1 MMTDTNTIQVHLQEG
16 TARNYFDTLK
26 KSFGGTVTETNY
38 LQDKGPIRIDMSSF
52 DIMGELEMI
61 INETECYKP
70 IVFHRTPDDDPD
82 LVHINLIL
90 EGRYTQAY
98 NEELKH
104 MEAGSAKGIFL
115 YDGQFPI
122 KAEFP
127 ANVNLKWVGFK
138 LRIPELKNLMIDA
151 QKVMIDLFGNDRAVA
166 YHAAIPPEL
175 DRLLIDLF
183 QYQNLASGQKPMMV
197 ARGIEIFTNLMT
209 ILKDLI
215 ANKALNGLHVEDY
228 KRLNAVKKKLVSC
241 FEQKITIE
249 DLAVEFGVS
258 ASKLKRDFKQLFDT
272 SIYQFYALAKMDEA
286 YRRLKSGKYSVTEV
300 GYDLGYQNLSKFSEM
315 FKKVKGIL
323 PKEVIKLA
331 DVV

>member
-1 MMTDTNTIQVHLQEG
+1 MADTNTIHVHLQEG
-16 TARNYFDTLK
+16 TAQNYFEILK
-26 KSFGGTVTETNY
+26 KSFGGATHENY
-38 LQDKGPIRIDMSSF
+38 YLLDQGPFRVKMSSY

-61 INETECYKP
+61 INESECYKP
-70 IVFHRTPDDDPD
+70 IVFERTPDNDPD
-82 LVHINLIL
+82 LIHINLIM
-90 EGRYTQAY
+90 EGHYTQAY
-98 NEELKH
+98 NEELKQ

-138 LRIPELKNLMIDA
+138 LRIPELKNILTDA
-151 QKVMIDLFGNDRAVA
+151 QKVMIELFGHDQEIA
-166 YHAAIPPEL
+166 YHVALPPEL
-175 DRLLIDLF
+175 DRLLNDLF
-183 QYQNLASGQKPMMV
+183 QYRELTSGQKPMMI

-215 ANKALNGLHVEDY
+215 ANKSLNGLHVEDF
-228 KRLNAVKKKLVSC
+228 KRLNAVKKKLTRC
-241 FEQKITIE
+241 FDQKITIE
-249 DLAVEFGVS
+249 DLANEFGVS

-272 SIYQFYALAKMDEA
+272 TIYQFYALAKMDEA
-286 YRRLKSGKYSVTEV
+286 FRRLKSGQYSVTEV
-300 GYDLGYQNLSKFSEM
+300 GYDLGYQNLSKFAEM
-315 FKKVKGIL
+315 FKKVKGIS

>member
-1 MMTDTNTIQVHLQEG
+1 MTDINTIHVQLQEG
-16 TARNYFDTLK
+16 TAQNYFEILE
-26 KSFGGTVTETNY
+26 KSFGGTISENNY
-38 LQDKGPIRIDMSSF
+38 ILDKGPFRANMTSYN
-52 DIMGELEMI
+52 IMGELEML

-70 IVFHRTPDDDPD
+70 IVFDRTPDDDPD
-82 LVHINLIL
+82 LIHINLIL
-90 EGRYTQAY
+90 EGHYTQAY

-104 MEAGSAKGIFL
+104 MEAGSTKGIFL

-138 LRIPELKNLMIDA
+138 LRIPELQNLMVDA
-151 QKVMIDLFGNDRAVA
+151 QKVMIDLFGNDQAVA

-183 QYQNLASGQKPMMV
+183 EYQNLTSGQKPMMV

-209 ILKDLI
+209 ILTDLI

-241 FEQKITIE
+241 FDQKITIE
-249 DLAVEFGVS
+249 DLAGEFGVS

-272 SIYQFYALAKMDEA
+272 TIYQFYALAKMDEA
-286 YRRLKSGKYSVTEV
+286 FRRLKSGQYSVTEV
-300 GYDLGYQNLSKFSEM
+300 GYDLGYQNLSKFAEM
-315 FKKVKGIL
+315 FRKVKGIS

-331 DVV
+331 EI